1 MNAGHPNPNNQHST
15 AGIVAVAAAEAD
27 DSNPLY
33 KEPQQCSDERSR
45 EHLSSSSSW
54 VVPRHV
60 TLPSSIDSLP
70 RMLTIFEISPS
81 SEHPLLE
88 RFPEPLE
95 RPGQVA

>member
-1 MNAGHPNPNNQHST
+1 MNAGDPNNQHST
-15 AGIVAVAAAEAD
+15 AGIVAVTAAEAD
-27 DSNPLY
+27 DSNQLY
-33 KEPQQCSDERSR
+33 KEPRQCSDERSR

-70 RMLTIFEISPS
+70 RMLTILEISPS
-81 SEHPLLE
+81 SEHPLFE

-95 RPGQVA
+95 RP